1 MKLLIVDDEK
11 HVVHGLLQMVPWK
24 ELGFTDV
31 ETAYDGEEAWG
42 KVVKDRPDL
51 LITDIYMPNMNGL
64 ELIQRVRERDREMP
78 VIILSG
84 YDHFEYA
91 KEAIHLGVSKYIL
104 KPAVY
109 TEIMDVVKDCLR
121 EMEAEARQKR
131 YMTEFMQQVNE
142 NLPIL
147 RKQFLFDMI
156 TFGLRRKDVTP
167 NRLAFYELDESI
179 MNGGLVMSLLI
190 HRSPSAKTRSER
202 DWQLLKFA
210 VNNIAHE
217 LAVSDGAAYVL
228 RYMEER
234 LPLLLFG
241 TDKHAVVNRAK
252 ALAQQLIS
260 SIGQYLDLDANVGIG
275 RWYGDMEQY
284 PLSEQESREMLM
296 LSEYEGHQRI
306 FYVEDELLYH
316 PGQRWPDYPA
326 DQVQKMFPAFLRL
339 DRKQVHEQWRKI
351 ESRLLEA
358 SDAPISYL
366 QSVLIGI
373 LNSLYLYLAERDPC
387 IVEGIDALLS
397 LQTLHHLHSR
407 EQLMKWMR
415 ERLDAFLDHLECP
428 AATGGGKGYVEYVKK
443 VVRER
448 YHENISFSEIA
459 RELHLTR
466 NYLSYLFKRETGQS
480 FMNYLTG
487 YRINKAKEL
496 MDTNRYMIY
505 EICEMVGYSDPAY
518 FSRMFK
524 NFTGMSPS
532 EYMLRT
538 RSER

>member
-1 MKLLIVDDEK
+1 
-11 HVVHGLLQMVPWK
+11 
-24 ELGFTDV
+24 
-31 ETAYDGEEAWG
+31 
-42 KVVKDRPDL
+42 
-51 LITDIYMPNMNGL
+51 MPNMNGL
-64 ELIQRVRERDREMP
+64 ELIRRVRERDREMP

-91 KEAIHLGVSKYIL
+91 KEAIHNFSASASISSSRRSTPKLWMSSKI
-104 KPAVY
+104 V
-109 TEIMDVVKDCLR
+109 CR

-210 VNNIAHE
+210 VNNPAHE
-217 LAVSDGAAYVL
+217 LAASDGAAYVL

-306 FYVEDELLYH
+306 FYVEDELLYD
-316 PGQRWPDYPA
+316 PG
-326 DQVQKMFPAFLRL
+326 
-339 DRKQVHEQWRKI
+339 
-351 ESRLLEA
+351 
-358 SDAPISYL
+358 
-366 QSVLIGI
+366 
-373 LNSLYLYLAERDPC
+373 
-387 IVEGIDALLS
+387 
-397 LQTLHHLHSR
+397 
-407 EQLMKWMR
+407 
-415 ERLDAFLDHLECP
+415 
-428 AATGGGKGYVEYVKK
+428 
-443 VVRER
+443 
-448 YHENISFSEIA
+448 
-459 RELHLTR
+459 
-466 NYLSYLFKRETGQS
+466 
-480 FMNYLTG
+480 
-487 YRINKAKEL
+487 
-496 MDTNRYMIY
+496 
-505 EICEMVGYSDPAY
+505 
-518 FSRMFK
+518 
-524 NFTGMSPS
+524 
-532 EYMLRT
+532 
-538 RSER
+538 

>member
-64 ELIQRVRERDREMP
+64 ELIRRVRERDREMP

-190 HRSPSAKTRSER
+190 HRSPSAKTRSV
-202 DWQLLKFA
+202 A
-210 VNNIAHE
+210 G
-217 LAVSDGAAYVL
+217 LAV
-228 RYMEER
+228 
-234 LPLLLFG
+234 
-241 TDKHAVVNRAK
+241 
-252 ALAQQLIS
+252 AQVR
-260 SIGQYLDLDANVGIG
+260 G
-275 RWYGDMEQY
+275 EQ
-284 PLSEQESREMLM
+284 
-296 LSEYEGHQRI
+296 H
-306 FYVEDELLYH
+306 
-316 PGQRWPDYPA
+316 
-326 DQVQKMFPAFLRL
+326 
-339 DRKQVHEQWRKI
+339 
-351 ESRLLEA
+351 
-358 SDAPISYL
+358 
-366 QSVLIGI
+366 
-373 LNSLYLYLAERDPC
+373 
-387 IVEGIDALLS
+387 
-397 LQTLHHLHSR
+397 
-407 EQLMKWMR
+407 
-415 ERLDAFLDHLECP
+415 CP
-428 AATGGGKGYVEYVKK
+428 
-443 VVRER
+443 
-448 YHENISFSEIA
+448 
-459 RELHLTR
+459 
-466 NYLSYLFKRETGQS
+466 
-480 FMNYLTG
+480 
-487 YRINKAKEL
+487 
-496 MDTNRYMIY
+496 
-505 EICEMVGYSDPAY
+505 
-518 FSRMFK
+518 
-524 NFTGMSPS
+524 
-532 EYMLRT
+532 
-538 RSER
+538 